1 MNTKKIT
8 LFGLA
13 LLMGTLVMAQGGS
26 ATQVQ
31 WTYSTKKISDKVYEV
46 HMMARIGAGWHMY
59 SQNGGDGPV
68 STSFSFTKNPLLAP
82 AGKVKEV
89 GKMVTKFEEAFK
101 SNVRYYENAVD
112 FVQTVQLKSKAKT
125 SLAGKVEFMVC
136 NDHECLPP
144 TDVNI
149 SVNIGG

>member
-8 LFGLA
+8 LFGLG
-13 LLMGTLVMAQGGS
+13 LLMGTLVMAQSGS
-26 ATQVQ
+26 AAQVT
-31 WTYSTKKISDKVYEV
+31 WKTTTKKISDKVFEV
-46 HMMARIGAGWHMY
+46 HMTATIGAGWHMY

-68 STSFSFTKNPLLAP
+68 STSFAFTKNPLLAP
-82 AGKVKEV
+82 TGKVKEV

-101 SNVRYYENAVD
+101 SNVRYYENMVD

-149 SVNIGG
+149 NVNVGG

>member
-13 LLMGTLVMAQGGS
+13 LLMGTLVMAQS
-26 ATQVQ
+26 NKEVT
-31 WTYSTKKISDKVYEV
+31 WKYSVKKISDKVYEV
-46 HMMARIGAGWHMY
+46 HMMANIGGGWHMY

-68 STSFSFTKNPLLAP
+68 STSFVFTKNPLLAP
-82 AGKVKEV
+82 SGKVKEV
-89 GKMVTKFEEAFK
+89 GKMVTKYEDAFK
-101 SNVRYYENAVD
+101 SNVRYYENMVD

>member
-13 LLMGTLVMAQGGS
+13 LLMGTLVMAQSGS

-31 WTYSTKKISDKVYEV
+31 WSYTAKKISDKVYEI
-46 HMMARIGAGWHMY
+46 HMIAKIGGGWHMY

-68 STSFSFTKNPLLAP
+68 STSFTFTKNPLLAP
-82 AGKVKEV
+82 SGKVREV

-101 SNVRYYENAVD
+101 SNVRYYENMVE
-112 FVQTVQLKSKAKT
+112 FVQTVQLKGKAKT

-149 SVNIGG
+149 NVNVGG

>member
-1 MNTKKIT
+1 MQKIT

-13 LLMGTLVMAQGGS
+13 LMMGTLAMAQS
-26 ATQVQ
+26 NKEVQ
-31 WTYSTKKISDKVYEV
+31 WNYTVKKISDKVYEV
-46 HMMARIGAGWHMY
+46 HMSATIGGGWHMY

-68 STSFSFTKNPLLAP
+68 STTFTFTKNPLLAP
-82 AGKVKEV
+82 SGKVKEV

-101 SNVRYYENAVD
+101 SNVRYYEKMVD

-144 TDVNI
+144 TDVDFN
-149 SVNIGG
+149 VNVGG

>member
-1 MNTKKIT
+1 MKKIT

-13 LLMGTLVMAQGGS
+13 LLMGTLVMAQNGS
-26 ATQVQ
+26 SAQVQ
-31 WTYSTKKISDKVYEV
+31 WNTTTKKISDKVYEV
-46 HMMARIGAGWHMY
+46 HITAKIGAGWHMY

-68 STSFSFTKNPLLAP
+68 STAFTFTKNPLLAP
-82 AGKVKEV
+82 TGKVKEV

-101 SNVRYYENAVD
+101 SNVRYYENMVE

-125 SLAGKVEFMVC
+125 SLARKVEFMVC

-149 SVNIGG
+149 TVNVGG